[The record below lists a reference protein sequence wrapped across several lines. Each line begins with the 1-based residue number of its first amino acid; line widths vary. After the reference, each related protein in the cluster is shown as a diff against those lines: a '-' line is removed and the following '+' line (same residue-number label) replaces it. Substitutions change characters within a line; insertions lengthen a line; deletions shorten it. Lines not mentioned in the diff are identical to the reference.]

1 MRRAGADFVFAP
13 YNTTGHR
20 MARAMLKPHVLQFLD
35 FTEQQG
41 VDVEIEQVLVTD
53 QSTFAGRTLA
63 DVDIRYKSNVV
74 ILAIRKANGEMH
86 FNPSSEVK
94 MSPGD
99 HLIAMGDA
107 SNLQKLGALLMGSVS
122 A

>member
-1 MRRAGADFVFAP
+1 
-13 YNTTGHR
+13 
-20 MARAMLKPHVLQFLD
+20 
-35 FTEQQG
+35 
-41 VDVEIEQVLVTD
+41 
-53 QSTFAGRTLA
+53 
-63 DVDIRYKSNVV
+63 V

-86 FNPSSEVK
+86 FNPSGDAK

-107 SNLQKLGALLMGSVS
+107 SNLRKLGQLLIGTVS